1 MSKDEPVVATP
12 TLAEE
17 SGDPLESAENEASP
31 KSSDETERPVE
42 AELDSREVSILS
54 PETSSETPVPAEE
67 PDEVAEIIDG
77 STGADVNDGC
87 PRALN
92 VSRD

>member
-31 KSSDETERPVE
+31 KSSEE
-42 AELDSREVSILS
+42 AELDSRVVSILS